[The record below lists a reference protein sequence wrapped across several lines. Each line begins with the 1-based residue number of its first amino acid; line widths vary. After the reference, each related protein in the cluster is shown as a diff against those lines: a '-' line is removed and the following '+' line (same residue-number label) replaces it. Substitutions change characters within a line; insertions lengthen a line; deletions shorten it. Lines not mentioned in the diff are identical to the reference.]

1 MSASRRLSALHQR
14 KSTPSRLLGPPAP
27 SEDELHA
34 LIEAALRVPDH
45 GRLQPW
51 RLLAI
56 RGEARMALGQSLVAL
71 REARGEQLEPAVR
84 EKDLHRFAQAP
95 LVLAVI
101 ARIQI
106 GHKIPEVEQMS
117 SAAALAQNLLIGT
130 AALGYGAQWLTGW
143 PAYDSDVLRLLGLRE
158 AERVVAFIHIG
169 SATGTLPE
177 RERPRVEDVLSEWNP
192 GDPPAP

>member
-1 MSASRRLSALHQR
+1 MSTANRLSALHQR

-27 SEDELHA
+27 NDEELRA

-56 RGEARMALGQSLVAL
+56 HGEARLALGQSLVAL

-84 EKDLHRFAQAP
+84 DKDLHRFAQAP

-101 ARIQI
+101 ARIQA
-106 GHKIPEVEQMS
+106 GHKIPQVEQMC
-117 SAAALAQNLLIGT
+117 SAAALAQNLLIGA

-143 PAYDSDVLRLLGLRE
+143 PAYDPDVMRLLGLGE
-158 AERVVAFIHIG
+158 GECVVAFIHIG
-169 SATGTLPE
+169 SANGSLPE
-177 RERPRVEDVLSEWNP
+177 RERPRVEDVFSEWH
-192 GDPPAP
+192 PPTL